1 MKLYNSIGPN
11 PQVVR
16 MFLAELGQEIE
27 MVEVDLMA
35 GENRQE
41 DHLKRNPSGQMP
53 ALELANGNFISEVTV
68 ICEYL
73 DENQGNTDL
82 IGKSAE
88 DRAETKMWTR
98 RIDLQIV
105 EPLTNGFRYSEGLE
119 IFKTR
124 MRVIPE
130 AAEGLKLIAQEKI
143 LWLDSLMEG
152 KEFVCGDRFT
162 LADVMLFCFLNFG
175 ATVGQTI
182 NPEAKNITA
191 WFEKVKE
198 RPSASA

>member
-53 ALELANGNFISEVTV
+53 ALELDNGNFISEVTV

-105 EPLTNGFRYSEGLE
+105 EPLTSGFRYSEGLE
-119 IFKTR
+119 LFKTR

-162 LADVMLFCFLNFG
+162 LADIMLFCFLNFG
-175 ATVGQTI
+175 ATVGQAI

-198 RPSASA
+198 RPSAAA

>member
-27 MVEVDLMA
+27 TIEVDLMA

-53 ALELANGNFISEVTV
+53 ALELDNGDFISEVTV

-82 IGKSAE
+82 VGKSAE

-105 EPLTNGFRYSEGLE
+105 EPLTSGFRYSEGLE
-119 IFKTR
+119 LFKTR

-162 LADVMLFCFLNFG
+162 LADIMLFCFLNFG

-198 RPSASA
+198 RPSAAA

>member
-27 MVEVDLMA
+27 MIEVDLMA

-53 ALELANGNFISEVTV
+53 ALELDNGNFVSEVTV

-82 IGKSAE
+82 VGKSAE

>member
-16 MFLAELGQEIE
+16 MFLAELGQDLETI
-27 MVEVDLMA
+27 EVDLMA

-41 DHLKRNPSGQMP
+41 EHLKRNPSGQMP
-53 ALELANGNFISEVTV
+53 ALELDDGSFLAEITA

-73 DENQGNTDL
+73 DEKNGTTDL

-88 DRAETKMWTR
+88 DRAETRMWTR
-98 RIDLQIV
+98 RIDLQII
-105 EPLTNGFRYSEGLE
+105 EPMTTGFRYAEGLE
-119 IFKTR
+119 LFKTR
-124 MRVIPE
+124 MRTIPE

-143 LWLDSLMEG
+143 LWLDELMEG
-152 KEFVCGDRFT
+152 KEYICGERFT

-175 ATVGQTI
+175 TTVGQVI
-182 NPEAKNITA
+182 NPDAKNILN
-191 WFEKVKE
+191 WFEKVKK

>member
-82 IGKSAE
+82 VGKSAE

-105 EPLTNGFRYSEGLE
+105 EPLTSGFRYSEGLE
-119 IFKTR
+119 LFKTR

-162 LADVMLFCFLNFG
+162 LADIMLFCFLNFG

-198 RPSASA
+198 RPSAAA

>member
-53 ALELANGNFISEVTV
+53 ALELDNGNFISEVTV

-82 IGKSAE
+82 VGKSAE

-105 EPLTNGFRYSEGLE
+105 EPLTSAFRYSEGLE
-119 IFKTR
+119 LFKTR

-162 LADVMLFCFLNFG
+162 LADIMLFCFLNFG

-198 RPSASA
+198 RPSAAA

>member
-53 ALELANGNFISEVTV
+53 ALELDNGNFISEVTV

-82 IGKSAE
+82 IGRSAE

-105 EPLTNGFRYSEGLE
+105 EPLTSAFRYSEGLE
-119 IFKTR
+119 LFKTR

-162 LADVMLFCFLNFG
+162 LADIMLFCFLNFG

-198 RPSASA
+198 RPSAAA

>member
-53 ALELANGNFISEVTV
+53 ALELDNGNFISEVTV

-105 EPLTNGFRYSEGLE
+105 EPLTSGFRYSEGLE
-119 IFKTR
+119 LFKTR

-152 KEFVCGDRFT
+152 KDFVCGDRFT
-162 LADVMLFCFLNFG
+162 LADIMLFCFLNFG

-198 RPSASA
+198 RPSAAA

>member
-53 ALELANGNFISEVTV
+53 ALELDNGNFISEVTV

-105 EPLTNGFRYSEGLE
+105 EPLTSAFRYSEGLE
-119 IFKTR
+119 LFKTR

-162 LADVMLFCFLNFG
+162 LADIMLFCFLNFG
-175 ATVGQTI
+175 ATVGQAI

-198 RPSASA
+198 RPSAAA

>member
-53 ALELANGNFISEVTV
+53 ALELDNGNFISEVTV

-88 DRAETKMWTR
+88 DKAETKMWTR

-105 EPLTNGFRYSEGLE
+105 EPLTSGFRYSEGLE
-119 IFKTR
+119 LFKTR

-162 LADVMLFCFLNFG
+162 LADIMLFCFLNFG

-198 RPSASA
+198 RPSAAA

>member
-16 MFLAELGQEIE
+16 MFLAELGQELETI
-27 MVEVDLMA
+27 EVDLMA
-35 GENRQE
+35 GQNRQE
-41 DHLKRNPSGQMP
+41 EHLKRNPSGQMP
-53 ALELANGNFISEVTV
+53 ALELDDGSFLSEITA

-73 DENQGNTDL
+73 DEKHGTTDL

-88 DRAETKMWTR
+88 DRAETRMWTR
-98 RIDLQIV
+98 RIDLQII
-105 EPLTNGFRYSEGLE
+105 EPMTTGFRYAEGLE
-119 IFKTR
+119 FFKTR
-124 MRVIPE
+124 MRTIPE

-143 LWLDSLMEG
+143 LWLDNLIEG
-152 KEFVCGDRFT
+152 KEYICGERFT

-175 ATVGQTI
+175 TTVGQAI
-182 NPEAKNITA
+182 NPEAKNILN
-191 WFEKVKE
+191 WFEKVKK

>member
-1 MKLYNSIGPN
+1 M
-11 PQVVR
+11 
-16 MFLAELGQEIE
+16 
-27 MVEVDLMA
+27 
-35 GENRQE
+35 
-41 DHLKRNPSGQMP
+41 
-53 ALELANGNFISEVTV
+53 
-68 ICEYL
+68 
-73 DENQGNTDL
+73 

-105 EPLTNGFRYSEGLE
+105 EPLTSAFRYSEGLE
-119 IFKTR
+119 LFKTR

-162 LADVMLFCFLNFG
+162 LADIMLFCFLNFG

-198 RPSASA
+198 RPSAAA

>member
-27 MVEVDLMA
+27 MIEVDLMA

-53 ALELANGNFISEVTV
+53 ALELDNGDFISEVTV

-82 IGKSAE
+82 VGKSAE

-198 RPSASA
+198 RPSTAA

>member
-105 EPLTNGFRYSEGLE
+105 EPLTSGFRYSEGLE
-119 IFKTR
+119 LFKTR

>member
-53 ALELANGNFISEVTV
+53 ALELDNGNFISEVTV

-105 EPLTNGFRYSEGLE
+105 EPLTSGFRYSEGLE
-119 IFKTR
+119 LFKTR

-162 LADVMLFCFLNFG
+162 LADIMLFCFLNFG

-198 RPSASA
+198 RPSAAA

>member
-1 MKLYNSIGPN
+1 
-11 PQVVR
+11 

-53 ALELANGNFISEVTV
+53 ALELDNGNFISEVTV

-105 EPLTNGFRYSEGLE
+105 EPLTSGFRYSEGLE
-119 IFKTR
+119 LFKTR

-162 LADVMLFCFLNFG
+162 LADIMLFCFLNFG

-198 RPSASA
+198 RPSAAA

>member
-27 MVEVDLMA
+27 MIEVDLMA

-53 ALELANGNFISEVTV
+53 ALELDNGDFISEVTV

-82 IGKSAE
+82 VGKSAE

-175 ATVGQTI
+175 ATVGQAI

>member
-16 MFLAELGQEIE
+16 MFLAELGQELE
-27 MVEVDLMA
+27 MIEVDLMA

-53 ALELANGNFISEVTV
+53 ALELDNGDFISEVTV

-82 IGKSAE
+82 VGKSAE

-119 IFKTR
+119 LFKTR

>member
-53 ALELANGNFISEVTV
+53 ALELDNGNFISEVTV

-105 EPLTNGFRYSEGLE
+105 EPLTSAFRYSEGLE
-119 IFKTR
+119 LFKTR

-162 LADVMLFCFLNFG
+162 LADIMLFCFLNFG

-198 RPSASA
+198 RPSAAA